1 MNRIF
6 KFDFLKWFYPGMH
19 IKRWLL
25 LIVIGVA
32 IMTFGLSY
40 IVREAYLT
48 GFTFPGFMYYVTL
61 QFIPRYIRGA
71 MFMVGAGGLIIFS
84 IWQLNHS
91 LISVLVPN
99 RNPSE
104 SIVNTIYN
112 QRFLRRGPKIV
123 AIGGGTGLST
133 LLRGLKEYTGNLTA
147 IVTVADDGGSS
158 GILRR
163 ELGIL
168 PPGDV
173 RNCIAALADAEPL
186 VTKLFQYRFSDGSG
200 LAGHSFGNLFIVAMS
215 GVVGN
220 FEDAIRQTS
229 RVLAVRGQIIP
240 STLAN
245 VTLCAR
251 TDDARTLEGE
261 SAIGPGLN
269 NGDGAKPNRIREVY
283 LLPENPPAH
292 PEAVRAIL
300 EADLVVLGPGSLY
313 TSVLPNL
320 MVPGISRALLASG
333 APKIYACNVATQQ
346 GETDGFNVKDHVAA
360 IEEHVGKG
368 FLTYVLANNNVSD
381 EAIPRAEQSRPVRV
395 DGDINNGI
403 RLVTVDVVSHT
414 NRYHHDHVKLAQ
426 AVMRIYYERENVQP
440 LPIEEEEPAL
450 TVLETHAGER

>member
-1 MNRIF
+1 MNRLF
-6 KFDFLKWFYPGMH
+6 QYDFLKWFYPGMH
-19 IKRWLL
+19 IKRWLAL
-25 LIVIGVA
+25 TVIGVA

-61 QFIPRYIRGA
+61 QFISRYVRGV
-71 MFMVGAGGLIIFS
+71 MFMGGAGGLILFS
-84 IWQLNHS
+84 IWKLNQS
-91 LISVLVPN
+91 LITVLVPN
-99 RNPSE
+99 RNPTE
-104 SIVNTIYN
+104 SIVNAIYT
-112 QRFLRRGPKIV
+112 QRFLRRGPRIV

-163 ELGIL
+163 ELGVL

-251 TDDARTLEGE
+251 TDDARTLKGE
-261 SAIGPGLN
+261 SSITEGMKAA
-269 NGDGAKPNRIREVY
+269 NGNARIKHIY
-283 LLPENPPAH
+283 LVPETPPAH

-300 EADLVVLGPGSLY
+300 EADLIILGPGSLY

-320 MVPGISRALLASG
+320 LVQGIRRSLMASQ
-333 APKIYACNVATQQ
+333 AMKIYACNVATQH
-346 GETDGFNVKDHVAA
+346 GETDGFNVKDHLEA
-360 IEEHVGKG
+360 IEEHVGKD
-368 FLTYVLANNNVSD
+368 LIHYVLANDNLS
-381 EAIPRAEQSRPVRV
+381 EPIPRAEHSRAVRV
-395 DGDINNGI
+395 DGGVNNGI
-403 RLVTVDVVSHT
+403 RLVSADVVSEE
-414 NRYHHDHVKLAQ
+414 NRYHHDSSKLAQ
-426 AVMRIYYERENVQP
+426 AIMRIYYERDQAS
-440 LPIEEEEPAL
+440 LPEPEPEEEEFVAAL
-450 TVLETHAGER
+450 DKIR

>member
-1 MNRIF
+1 MKRLF
-6 KFDFLKWFYPGMH
+6 AFDFLKWFYPGMH
-19 IKRWLL
+19 IKRWLAL
-25 LIVIGVA
+25 TIIGVA
-32 IMTFGLSY
+32 MMTFGLSY
-40 IVREAYLT
+40 IVREAYMSGYTL
-48 GFTFPGFMYYVTL
+48 PGFMYYVTG

-71 MFMVGAGGLIIFS
+71 AFMISALGLIVFS
-84 IWQLNHS
+84 IWKLNHS

-99 RNPSE
+99 RDRNS
-104 SIVNTIYN
+104 SLVNTIYN

-123 AIGGGTGLST
+123 AIGGGTGLSS

-158 GILRR
+158 GVLRR
-163 ELGIL
+163 ELGVL

-173 RNCIAALADAEPL
+173 RACIAALADAEPL

-245 VTLCAR
+245 VTLCAK
-251 TDDARTLEGE
+251 TEDAHTIHGE
-261 SAIGPGLN
+261 SLIGSHNGLEEH
-269 NGDGAKPNRIREVY
+269 GRIKEVY
-283 LLPENPPAH
+283 LLPHNPPAH

-320 MVPGISRALLASG
+320 LVEGIRRSVMASA
-333 APKIYACNVATQQ
+333 APKVYVCNVATQH
-346 GETDGFNVKDHVAA
+346 GETDGFGVTDHLHA
-360 IEEHVGKG
+360 IEQQFGKG
-368 FLTYVLANNNVSD
+368 VINYVLANSNIPVSIPKAPHS
-381 EAIPRAEQSRPVRV
+381 EAVRV
-395 DGDINNGI
+395 DAAVNNGI
-403 RLVTVDVVSHT
+403 RLVTADVISEE
-414 NRYHHDHVKLAQ
+414 NRYHHDSAKLGQ
-426 AVMRIYYERENVQP
+426 AIMRIYYDRDQVPPVTETEDEMMVS
-440 LPIEEEEPAL
+440 AL
-450 TVLETHAGER
+450 ESK